1 MNFCSNLSC
10 SSCQNQLIDIY
21 GLCDPSDVNAVISAN
36 PYWIQMY
43 IPETLQVPDLKP
55 DIETLNSVDIS
66 VGILR
71 AQVIKTPVSVI
82 PNLEGKSLSGRKLI
96 VEGQLCQ
103 KIGYTAAL
111 EDQPAHSM
119 HFYVPF
125 SAYIVVP
132 ETIPFVGDNGT
143 ITNVDA
149 LDIDFKVNTCVEDMN
164 ISVLNP
170 RTVLK
175 QVTLLLYA
183 VINQAN

>member
-1 MNFCSNLSC
+1 MKSCSNLSC
-10 SSCQNQLIDIY
+10 SSCSNELIDIY
-21 GLCDPSDVNAVISAN
+21 GLCEPSDINAVISSN

-43 IPETLQVPDLKP
+43 IPETLTVPEVKP
-55 DIETLNSVDIS
+55 DIEGINSVDIS
-66 VGILR
+66 VNILR
-71 AQVIKTPVSVI
+71 AEVIKTPVSVI

-132 ETIPFVGDNGT
+132 ETITFTDEN
-143 ITNVDA
+143 NVKTDVDS
-149 LDIDFKVNTCVEDMN
+149 LDVNFSVNACIEDVN
-164 ISVLNP
+164 ISVLDS

-183 VINQAN
+183 VSVQD